1 MQIKA
6 SSEKQER
13 MSSQVKSSQV
23 KSSQVKSNQ
32 VKEEIKWVEWSGLVR
47 VDNWFISFINQ
58 EPRGEP
64 PESPSGSDRS
74 IDSST

>member
-13 MSSQVKSSQV
+13 M
-23 KSSQVKSNQ
+23 SSQVKSNQ

-47 VDNWFISFINQ
+47 VVNWFISFINQ

-74 IDSST
+74 IDSSI